1 MTFALVPPS
10 SSVCLPAASSPLN
23 EMDLPMTD
31 PRTEPSDPRSG
42 AQAIARS
49 LSILR
54 LLALRPADGLRI
66 KTISQATGLHV
77 ATCSRMVRAM
87 QQLGFVEQ
95 DGATR
100 RYRLGFGAALLGAA
114 TASRLQVSA
123 DIRALVDDL
132 AERTGES
139 IYLSVRQG
147 LSAVFVYRATGSF
160 PIRAVTVDV
169 GTHVPLGVGAAG
181 MAILSTL
188 PDDERAQVLQH
199 VAPLVPEYR
208 LKMSDVTAL
217 MALAD
222 SQGYALMDGRTFPG
236 IHSVGVAI
244 PANRQHV
251 QAGLSLSAIAERL
264 DAARQAAVAK
274 DLRAV
279 AARIA
284 KLAFFKHL
292 HAPASQRPG
301 GAVFW

>member
-1 MTFALVPPS
+1 MIDS
-10 SSVCLPAASSPLN
+10 RN
-23 EMDLPMTD
+23 
-31 PRTEPSDPRSG
+31 EPSDARSG
-42 AQAIARS
+42 AQAVERS

-66 KTISQATGLHV
+66 KTVSQATGLHV
-77 ATCSRMVRAM
+77 ATSSRMVRAM

-95 DGATR
+95 DAVTR

-114 TASRLQVSA
+114 TASRLQVNA
-123 DIRALVDDL
+123 EIRGLIDDL
-132 AERTGES
+132 ADKTGES
-139 IYLSVRQG
+139 IYLCVRQG
-147 LSAVFVYRATGSF
+147 LSAVFVYRASGSF

-181 MAILSTL
+181 MAILSTV
-188 PDDERAQVLQH
+188 PEDERVQVLQR

-208 LKMSDVTAL
+208 LKMSDVTEL
-217 MALAD
+217 MALAQD
-222 SQGYALMDGRTFPG
+222 QGYALMDGRTFPG
-236 IHSVGVAI
+236 IHSVGVAV

-264 DAARQAAVAK
+264 GPQRQATVAK
-274 DLRAV
+274 DLRSV
-279 AARIA
+279 ASRIA
-284 KLAFFKHL
+284 KLEFFKHL